1 MATGAGDIFIT
12 DPSSPAGARPGDA
25 PPESLEV
32 RVRIAAARAHGLEV
46 SAAFTVPAGVTI
58 LFGPSGAG
66 KSTLLLAIAGLL
78 KPDGG
83 SIALGGTGWFDAD
96 LGVDLPAHLRGVSLV
111 FQTLALFPHLTALQ
125 NVEYGIDR
133 AVPRPERLRR
143 AEAMLKRM
151 KVQHVAGRKPETF
164 SGGEGQRV
172 ALARAFARSPRA
184 VLLDEAFS
192 AMDAPLRAELHAE
205 VRALV
210 AELRVPTLQ
219 VTHDRAEA
227 RTMGSRVVLLEA
239 GKVKAVGAIDELLP
253 G

>member
-12 DPSSPAGARPGDA
+12 GPAAAA
-25 PPESLEV
+25 PALDV
-32 RVRIAAARAHGLEV
+32 RVRIAPHRAHGLAID
-46 SAAFTVPAGVTI
+46 AAFTVPAGVTI

-66 KSTLLLAIAGLL
+66 KSSLLLAVAGLL
-78 KPDGG
+78 RPDGG
-83 SIALGGTGWFDAD
+83 RIALGDAAWFDAAA
-96 LGVDLPAHLRGVSLV
+96 GQDLPPHLRSVSLV
-111 FQTLALFPHLTALQ
+111 FQTLALFPHLTALE

-133 AVPRPERLRR
+133 AVPRPERLKR
-143 AEAMLKRM
+143 AGAMLQRM
-151 KVQHVAGRKPETF
+151 KVAHVADRRPGTF

-172 ALARAFARSPRA
+172 ALARAFARSPKA

-205 VRALV
+205 VRGLV

-253 G
+253 A

>member
-1 MATGAGDIFIT
+1 MSAE
-12 DPSSPAGARPGDA
+12 R
-25 PPESLEV
+25 SLEV
-32 RVRIAAARAHGLEV
+32 RVELRGRL
-46 SAAFTVPAGVTI
+46 SAAFEVPPGVTI

-66 KSTLLLAIAGLL
+66 KSTLLSAIAGLL
-78 KPDGG
+78 RPDAGRIALDGETWFDGG
-83 SIALGGTGWFDAD
+83 AR
-96 LGVDLPAHLRGVSLV
+96 VEVPPHRRGVSLV
-111 FQTLALFPHLTALQ
+111 FQSLALFPHLTALE
-125 NVEYGIDR
+125 NVAYGIDR
-133 AVPRPERLRR
+133 ALPGPERVRR
-143 AEAMLKRM
+143 AQAMLARM
-151 KVQHVAGRKPETF
+151 KVAHLLSRRPRTY

-205 VRALV
+205 VAALV

-227 RTMGSRVVLLEA
+227 RTMGHRVVLLEE
-239 GKVKAVGAIDELLP
+239 GRVKAVGTLEEHL

>member
-1 MATGAGDIFIT
+1 MATGAGDISIT
-12 DPSSPAGARPGDA
+12 EP
-25 PPESLEV
+25 SLEV
-32 RVRIAAARAHGLEV
+32 RVELAAHRANGLSIAAGF
-46 SAAFTVPAGVTI
+46 SVPAGVTI

-66 KSTLLLAIAGLL
+66 KSSLRLAIAGLL
-78 KPDGG
+78 RPDGG
-83 SIALGGTGWFDAD
+83 RIALGDTRWFDAAA
-96 LGVDLPAHLRGVSLV
+96 GTDLPPHLRGVSLV
-111 FQTLALFPHLTALQ
+111 FQTLALFPHLTALE

-143 AEAMLKRM
+143 AEAMLQRM
-151 KVQHVAGRKPETF
+151 KVQHVAQRRPGTF

-172 ALARAFARSPRA
+172 ALARAFARSPKA

-192 AMDAPLRAELHAE
+192 AMDAPLRAGLHAE
-205 VRALV
+205 VRGLV

-239 GKVKAVGAIDELLP
+239 GQVKAVGSIDELLP
-253 G
+253 A